1 MINCW
6 TPNWEELGLR
16 NLSNLAVLGR
26 NNSLITGINVLTINV
41 AVVTYMLSNSTRKS
55 LPEMEK
61 LLKTQVERI
70 LLATYGKVGVFF
82 AYSEWRMLCSFTKTN
97 YDVFRMSY

>member
-1 MINCW
+1 
-6 TPNWEELGLR
+6 
-16 NLSNLAVLGR
+16 
-26 NNSLITGINVLTINV
+26 
-41 AVVTYMLSNSTRKS
+41 
-55 LPEMEK
+55 MEK

-82 AYSEWRMLCSFTKTN
+82 AYNEWRMLCSFTKTN

>member
-1 MINCW
+1 
-6 TPNWEELGLR
+6 
-16 NLSNLAVLGR
+16 
-26 NNSLITGINVLTINV
+26 
-41 AVVTYMLSNSTRKS
+41 MLSNSTRKS

-82 AYSEWRMLCSFTKTN
+82 AYNE
-97 YDVFRMSY
+97 